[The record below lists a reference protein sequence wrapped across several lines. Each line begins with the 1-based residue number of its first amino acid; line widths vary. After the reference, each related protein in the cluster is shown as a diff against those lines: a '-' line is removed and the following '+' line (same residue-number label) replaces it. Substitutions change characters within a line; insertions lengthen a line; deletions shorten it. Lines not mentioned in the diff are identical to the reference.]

1 MAKTDFIYE
10 KITNKIIGMLDKGV
24 IPWQKPW
31 KGSNSFPLSYSTKKE
46 YTGINSMLLA
56 IEQEEIANKLG
67 LPISR
72 LWFTFKQANELGGKV
87 KKGSSAKMVIFW
99 KKKTYNS
106 KDSDG
111 NIERDSNGDP
121 IEKSISFLRYYKVFN
136 YNEIE
141 FPEEVIEK
149 IKKYDIKETEDK
161 NNNKIEKAENIINN
175 YLKREN
181 IEIIESNKAAYN
193 IGVDKIKMPNIDK
206 FDSSDHYYSTFFHEA
221 VHSTGASK
229 RLNREEVVKSDG
241 FGQANYSK
249 EELIA
254 EFGASYLC
262 GITGI
267 NNEAVTKNNI
277 AYIQGWLSALKNDKR
292 MIISASG
299 KAQHA
304 SNYILDIKE

>member
-121 IEKSISFLRYYKVFN
+121 IEKSISFLRYYKV
-136 YNEIE
+136 
-141 FPEEVIEK
+141 
-149 IKKYDIKETEDK
+149 
-161 NNNKIEKAENIINN
+161 
-175 YLKREN
+175 
-181 IEIIESNKAAYN
+181 
-193 IGVDKIKMPNIDK
+193 
-206 FDSSDHYYSTFFHEA
+206 
-221 VHSTGASK
+221 
-229 RLNREEVVKSDG
+229 
-241 FGQANYSK
+241 
-249 EELIA
+249 
-254 EFGASYLC
+254 SYLRV
-262 GITGI
+262 I
-267 NNEAVTKNNI
+267 NHLHL
-277 AYIQGWLSALKNDKR
+277 AYQLR
-292 MIISASG
+292 ISFVH
-299 KAQHA
+299 Q
-304 SNYILDIKE
+304 